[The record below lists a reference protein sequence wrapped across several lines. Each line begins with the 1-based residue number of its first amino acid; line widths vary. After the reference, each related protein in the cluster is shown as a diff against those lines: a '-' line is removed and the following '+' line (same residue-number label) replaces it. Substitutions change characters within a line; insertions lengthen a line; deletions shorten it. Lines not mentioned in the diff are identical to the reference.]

1 MGNAQGNFRYGTWLA
16 KAVVLG
22 ALALAGTAGSTPA
35 QETVGGHFT
44 LNESARFGDTVLA
57 AGQYKF
63 YIATV
68 GVQQSV
74 ASLQDGVNSLVQVVL
89 QSEKLGAQASVLAM
103 ASGEKH
109 QGDSNELILAA
120 GKDGT
125 LAKSLYMEKE
135 GLLVNFR
142 WATPKPKVSTTAR
155 ATSAEQTAVA
165 TQVTGSR

>member
-89 QSEKLGAQASVLAM
+89 QSEKSGAQASVLAM
-103 ASGEKH
+103 ASGDKH